1 MRRIL
6 ILVSLTALMVGAVA
20 WTVGRIR
27 SLRKSPPAVTV
38 RIDNQEDESNVF
50 AGHPLILS
58 VFLSRTAPSPALHI
72 GGASSP
78 WYSYIHVETLEAGKP
93 VVLNWTVLG
102 KPYTLDVT
110 TDANGHLVG
119 GRVDTSEGAVLDGSA
134 RTYSAQFAISPKDSA
149 KLSAGRYTARA
160 VLKPP
165 LWPPW
170 NWTGAIA
177 SHEVSF
183 TILSQPAAADQELD
197 RIADS
202 AQFYL
207 DGGRF
212 EDALRMAAQLKDRAP
227 QKTRSWILFGDAL
240 NGLGRNKDAL
250 GAYSQALEL
259 AAKANLDESPDYIL
273 MRWHEMK
280 EKVSQTRKS
289 P

>member
-6 ILVSLTALMVGAVA
+6 ILVSLTVLMVGAVA
-20 WTVGRIR
+20 WTLGRVR

-38 RIDNQEDESNVF
+38 QIDNQEDESNVF

-58 VFLSRTAPSPALHI
+58 VFLSRTARSPALHI
-72 GGASSP
+72 GGAGSP

-93 VVLNWTVLG
+93 VALNWTVLG

-110 TDANGHLVG
+110 TDANRRLVDAS
-119 GRVDTSEGAVLDGSA
+119 VDTSEGAVLDKSA
-134 RTYSAQFAISPKDSA
+134 RTYSAQFAISPDDSA
-149 KLSAGRYTARA
+149 KLSAGRYTARV
-160 VLKPP
+160 VLKPS

-177 SHEVSF
+177 SREVSF
-183 TILSQPAAADQELD
+183 TILSQPPAAEQELD

-207 DGGRF
+207 DAGRF
-212 EDALRMAAQLKDRAP
+212 ADALRMAAQLKDRAP
-227 QKTRSWILFGDAL
+227 QKTQSWILFGDAL
-240 NGLGRNKDAL
+240 NGLGRNQDAL

-273 MRWHEMK
+273 MRWHQMQ
-280 EKVSQTRKS
+280 EKVNRNGKS